1 MEISW
6 GLEIY
11 TKDIWPTVLKVSGP
25 SGQRFKDLDMS
36 QEAVLIAGRERER
49 ERVDGGKSRAVGT
62 EGGRGKGISEIK

>member
-49 ERVDGGKSRAVGT
+49 KRELMRAKVGLWGLR
-62 EGGRGKGISEIK
+62 EAEVRAFQR